1 MVGVMAQKKRAAVR
15 KLIRV
20 DEEILRLA
28 AAELVR
34 RVAREVTQSLAA
46 GTIKLSGF
54 GARDRSRRPTSLLRS
69 AGCRRRH
76 GSGQHG

>member
-1 MVGVMAQKKRAAVR
+1 MVRVMPKKKRAAGR

-28 AAELVR
+28 VAELVR
-34 RVAREVTQSLAA
+34 RATTSALALGA
-46 GTIKLSGF
+46 VKLSGF
-54 GARDRSRRPTSLLRS
+54 GARDHSRRTVSRPRASGR
-69 AGCRRRH
+69 RRRH